1 MTTVTLPDVPAAA
14 ELERSIYNAIGGRA
28 AIKLAVDIFFE
39 RLIADPELGPYFPRG
54 AGDTHRAF
62 VATLLGEALG
72 GPERYRGRDLGAA
85 HHGLGISDCQFDRA
99 AGHLDVTLESLG
111 VSRHLTD
118 QIIEIV
124 ASLRPAVVAA

>member
-1 MTTVTLPDVPAAA
+1 MTVMTLPAAPAAA
-14 ELERSIYNAIGGRA
+14 EQELSIYNAIGGQG

-54 AGDTHRAF
+54 AGGTHRAF

-72 GPERYRGRDLGAA
+72 GPEQYRGRDLSSA
-85 HHGLGISDCQFDRA
+85 HHGLGISDVQFYRA
-99 AGHLDVTLESLG
+99 VHHLDVTLESLG
-111 VSRHLTD
+111 VPQHLID

-124 ASLRPAVVAA
+124 GSLRPAVVAA